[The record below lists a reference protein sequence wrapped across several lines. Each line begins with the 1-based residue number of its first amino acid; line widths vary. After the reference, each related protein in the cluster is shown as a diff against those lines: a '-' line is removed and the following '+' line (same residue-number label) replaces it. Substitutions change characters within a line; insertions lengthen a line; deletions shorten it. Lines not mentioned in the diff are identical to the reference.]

1 MVPEAAEA
9 IDGGQH
15 DSRQAQVPAEEGG
28 DKGEVHR
35 AVPAP
40 GLSGGRCIY
49 QDGQMQQPVAEHQPH
64 PGLEHQS
71 EGWSGTQTR

>member
-28 DKGEVHR
+28 DKGEGST
-35 AVPAP
+35 
-40 GLSGGRCIY
+40 GLSPLQGCPEGGIY
-49 QDGQMQQPVAEHQPH
+49 RRLDAAA
-64 PGLEHQS
+64 S
-71 EGWSGTQTR
+71 C

>member
-35 AVPAP
+35 VVPAP

-49 QDGQMQQPVAEHQPH
+49 QDG
-64 PGLEHQS
+64 
-71 EGWSGTQTR
+71 